1 MSRLERKRAS
11 RKKKQW
17 TYLLIG
23 IFLLWAVFI
32 LFMSTRSYQQQ
43 TIRPLLIKI
52 SNQINIEIP
61 LPDVKIHYAG
71 YNYNLQSN
79 PYGFI
84 EFTFRKSAHVFVY
97 AVLTLLAH
105 YLIRKKWGRNLY
117 SYILPLIFVV
127 TVASIDETLQK
138 FSADRTSSPYDVL
151 LDFTGGC
158 IALLLMILI
167 ERISR
172 KRRSK
177 DSSSLIT

>member
-1 MSRLERKRAS
+1 MSRLKRRKANRRKR
-11 RKKKQW
+11 QW
-17 TYLLIG
+17 MYFLIG
-23 IFLLWAVFI
+23 FLILWAVFI

-43 TIRPLLIKI
+43 TIRPLLMKI
-52 SNQINIEIP
+52 TNHINIDIP
-61 LPDVKIHYAG
+61 LPDVTVHYAG
-71 YNYNLQSN
+71 NDYALRSN

-105 YLIRKKWGRNLY
+105 YLIRKKWGRSLY
-117 SYILPLIFVV
+117 SYILPLVFVV
-127 TVASIDETLQK
+127 IVASIDETLQK
-138 FSADRTSSPYDVL
+138 FSEDRTSSPYDVL

-167 ERISR
+167 ERFSR

-177 DSSSLIT
+177 DSSTLIT